1 MDDSNLFDGPTY
13 LVTPMR
19 RCLITSALLAGA
31 LLVIGAVLAASW
43 QGHPTQ
49 AASTQPAPEQTK
61 EDQLSPEEQTRR
73 RFPQPARVR
82 DLIGLPVLDGRD
94 NTLGYVQR
102 VVRTRDGKIQ
112 LIVRYGGWF
121 GWIGWWQRPVAVPIE
136 LVALL
141 GPHVAALDMTPE
153 QFRIA
158 PTWQPS
164 PDFNEIGADE
174 TIRVALTRR

>member
-1 MDDSNLFDGPTY
+1 MF
-13 LVTPMR
+13 
-19 RCLITSALLAGA
+19 
-31 LLVIGAVLAASW
+31 VIGAVITAAP
-43 QGHPTQ
+43 QHPAR
-49 AASTQPAPEQTK
+49 AAATQPASTEQAK
-61 EDQLSPEEQTRR
+61 EERLSPEEQMRR

-82 DLIGLPVLDGRD
+82 DVIGLPVLDWSD

-136 LVALL
+136 LVALI
-141 GPHVAALDMTPE
+141 GPHVGALDMTPD
-153 QFRIA
+153 QFRNA

-164 PDFNEIGADE
+164 ADSTEIAGDE
-174 TIRVALTRR
+174 VIRVAITRR

>member
-1 MDDSNLFDGPTY
+1 
-13 LVTPMR
+13 MR
-19 RCLITSALLAGA
+19 RCPITSALLAGA
-31 LLVIGAVLAASW
+31 IFVIGAVITATP
-43 QGHPTQ
+43 QHPAR
-49 AASTQPAPEQTK
+49 AASTQPASTEPAK
-61 EDQLSPEEQTRR
+61 EEQLSPEQQMRR

-82 DLIGLPVLDGRD
+82 DIVGLPVLDWSD

-136 LVALL
+136 VIALI
-141 GPHVAALDMTPE
+141 GPHIGALDMTTE
-153 QFRIA
+153 QFRTA

-164 PDFNEIGADE
+164 ADSTEIPAE
-174 TIRVALTRR
+174 EIIRVAITRR

>member
-1 MDDSNLFDGPTY
+1 
-13 LVTPMR
+13 MR
-19 RCLITSALLAGA
+19 RCPITSALLCGA
-31 LLVIGAVLAASW
+31 IFVIGAVITAAPQHLAR
-43 QGHPTQ
+43 
-49 AASTQPAPEQTK
+49 AAATQPASTEQAK
-61 EDQLSPEEQTRR
+61 EERLSPEEQMRR

-82 DLIGLPVLDGRD
+82 DVIGLPVLDWSD

-136 LVALL
+136 VVALI
-141 GPHVAALDMTPE
+141 GPHVGALDMTPD
-153 QFRIA
+153 QFRNA

-164 PDFNEIGADE
+164 ADSTEIAGDE
-174 TIRVALTRR
+174 VIRVAITRR